1 MTTLTV
7 HLTLTEPAA
16 ALLLPFLREVKAS
29 LTLVGGGELTN
40 VTPAPSVPLV
50 NPPRPKR
57 PALRDTAGFVRFWAA
72 YPPRMGK
79 RGGRLEAL
87 TKWHSKGC
95 EEYTD
100 RIVAAVQHSVRNDE
114 QWRESNGKYIPMA
127 SVYLNKERWRD
138 EVGVTVQ
145 QAWVQ
150 DDRSA
155 RALEAMR

>member
-1 MTTLTV
+1 MTTLHVTL
-7 HLTLTEPAA
+7 HLTEPAA

-72 YPPRMGK
+72 YPRK
-79 RGGRLEAL
+79 QARVNAL
-87 TKWHSKGC
+87 KAWHSKGC
-95 EEYTD
+95 EALVD
-100 RIVAAVQHSVRNDE
+100 SIVRAVESQKRNDD
-114 QWRESNGKYIPMA
+114 QWRKDGGKYIPMA
-127 SVYLNKERWRD
+127 STWLNGERWND
-138 EVGVTVQ
+138 VVGAVQ
-145 QAWVQ
+145 QPAHVM